1 MGTGVGVGVG
11 EGFEVVSSSSS
22 SPSGE
27 AQESSSNERPAS
39 DGTGTSKETA
49 KPKSDQKRGTRIP
62 LPFVVTDDMEDWAKR
77 KAPLAHAELEYQTEQ
92 FVDYW
97 KARTGQISFKLDWPA
112 TWMSWMRKANKD
124 LAERAERRGETPNRH
139 LTTTE
144 ERCPKH
150 KRQPLTNCQI
160 CDSEKRGA
168 A

>member
-1 MGTGVGVGVG
+1 L
-11 EGFEVVSSSSS
+11 
-22 SPSGE
+22 
-27 AQESSSNERPAS
+27 NEEDTPAS
-39 DGTGTSKETA
+39 DDAGAQDSKEAA
-49 KPKSDQKRGTRIP
+49 KPGPKRGTRIP

-97 KARTGQISFKLDWPA
+97 KARTGQIAIKLDWPA
-112 TWMSWMRKANKD
+112 TWMNWMRKANKD

-139 LTTTE
+139 LNTTE